1 VPKKTLKWPENSIGR
16 ASVNSFGYGGTNAHV
31 ILEAASDYLGNTSTL
46 ERSLNGKV
54 CNDQVNGGNNTAA
67 VSQINAEQTPFP
79 DSPST
84 QKHGAMNGSS
94 ATSPRLFPFSHNHQ
108 GGIAKLAVNLKR
120 FISDDLY
127 ETEELLD
134 RLAFTLSD
142 RRSLLDFRSC
152 VSAVTRDELTI
163 KLEDIATGSVSAHKP
178 SQNSK
183 LCFAFTGMLRHGRRF
198 NPKH

>member
-1 VPKKTLKWPENSIGR
+1 MPKKTLKWPETSIGR

-31 ILEAASDYLGNTSTL
+31 ILEAASDYLGNTTL

-54 CNDQVNGGNNTAA
+54 RNDQVNGDSNTAA
-67 VSQINAEQTPFP
+67 VSQTNAEHTPCP
-79 DSPST
+79 DGQSM

-94 ATSPRLFPFSHNHQ
+94 ATSAQNPRLFPFSHNHQ

-120 FISDDLY
+120 FISDNLHD
-127 ETEELLD
+127 TDELLD
-134 RLAFTLSD
+134 SLAFTLSD

-152 VSAVTRDELTI
+152 VTAVTREELTI

-183 LCFAFTGMLRHGRRF
+183 LCFAFTGMLRHG
-198 NPKH
+198 K